1 MIEVSFLS
9 ILGTNTFPR
18 YLAFSK
24 ATPECG
30 KTEADAYIREKSDE
44 QVENL
49 NQVRARGGMDNGDR
63 QQNFGER
70 FLVKIEAEGVFFFK
84 SGQANGIR

>member
-18 YLAFSK
+18 WLAFSK
-24 ATPECG
+24 ATAECG

-49 NQVRARGGMDNGDR
+49 NQVRARAVKHQQQTRYLFLKSRIGGMDNGDS
-63 QQNFGER
+63 QQKLG
-70 FLVKIEAEGVFFFK
+70 GD
-84 SGQANGIR
+84 SS